1 MNTRQFL
8 ACAALLVLAGC
19 GTAPPARLLSL
30 PLPQPV
36 VLDAAV
42 RSLAPGVLVVRR
54 VSIPEYL
61 QANAVRF
68 RAGNSLLSEWPGT
81 AWADRLE
88 VGLTDHLLMRLRLH
102 LPGWTVCDRACPP
115 HAKAK
120 VLTVDLAPLDH
131 VRATHEL
138 KAGMHWQLG
147 QRGAEGRAHTKA
159 VVMPVATDSPEG
171 QAEAL
176 GQVLDLLAQ
185 DVAQYITHK
194 PAVQP

>member
-1 MNTRQFL
+1 MNTCRYL
-8 ACAALLVLAGC
+8 ACAALLVLVGC
-19 GTAPPARLLSL
+19 STAPPARLLSL

-36 VLDAAV
+36 ALDVGV

-68 RAGNSLLSEWPGT
+68 RAANSLLSEWPGT

-102 LPGWTVCDRACPP
+102 LPGWTVCERACPP
-115 HAKAK
+115 HAKPL
-120 VLTVDLAPLDH
+120 VLTVDMAPLDH
-131 VRATHEL
+131 VRAAHEL
-138 KAGMHWQLG
+138 RAGMHWQLG
-147 QRGAEGRAHTKA
+147 QRGVAGRAHARTL
-159 VVMPVATDSPEG
+159 VMPVATDSPEG

-185 DVAQYITHK
+185 DVALNL
-194 PAVQP
+194 VSGSL